1 MMKRRR
7 GFFLIVVLVVIAVS
21 TFAVYSFSEWM
32 LVMDDAA
39 HLQSENEQ
47 ASACVDSA
55 GAMLRVVL
63 SQSEADRNAQ
73 GGLYNNPQLFQAV
86 PVATVESG
94 SGDFNFSIIAPGINA
109 EGQIAGIRFGVQDES
124 ERLNV
129 NALPIMEA
137 NSSGLTDSMNMMLG
151 EDQVEDPENIAV
163 SLLMSLPGMTE
174 DVADAI
180 LDWIDEDDEPRPFGA
195 ESETYSVLTSPYSCA
210 NGSITSIDELLL
222 VRGVTP
228 LLLFGADANRNG
240 VLDAD
245 EQQRQGITI
254 DSPGALGWSALL
266 TAHGS
271 ESNLRPD
278 GTPRINVNQDDLE
291 VLYDELLDGLGVEAY
306 ASYIVAYR
314 MYGNPPV
321 SPTTALDPETIAE
334 AVNDSSGSAKDGGLW
349 DVAIMEDLDLTA
361 GAKNTLTQI
370 LDLVDTSVTIGDGED
385 AVEYQSPF
393 LGDPVSMSAY
403 MTLLMDTLTTSDFEA
418 LPGRLNINSCSIDL
432 LRGIPMLDD
441 ETIMAIVENRDPASL
456 EPDRRYATWLLTE
469 GIVTVD
475 QMRLLTPIICGQGS
489 VFRAQT
495 IGYNAAG
502 GAFVRSE
509 IILDAHTIN
518 PKIISFRNLS
528 HLGRGFDLSVLGQRG
543 EASY

>member
-1 MMKRRR
+1 MRKRRR

-39 HLQSENEQ
+39 HLQSEHQQ

-55 GAMLRVVL
+55 SAMLRVVL
-63 SQSEADRNAQ
+63 SQTQADRIAQ

-86 PVATVESG
+86 AVSTTENG
-94 SGDFNFSIIAPGINA
+94 IGDFNFSIIAPGINA
-109 EGQIAGIRFGVQDES
+109 EGQIAGIRFGLQDES

-137 NSSGLTDSMNMMLG
+137 NAGGLTQSMNMMLG
-151 EDQVEDPENIAV
+151 EDQAEDPENIAI
-163 SLLMSLPGMTE
+163 SLLMSLPGMTQ
-174 DVADAI
+174 DTADAI
-180 LDWIDEDDEPRPFGA
+180 LDWVDEDDEPRPLGA
-195 ESETYSVLTSPYSCA
+195 ESETYSVLSSPYSCA
-210 NGSITSIDELLL
+210 NGPIDSIDELLL

-245 EQQRQGITI
+245 EQQRQGVTI
-254 DSPGALGWSALL
+254 ESPGALGWSALL

-271 ESNLRPD
+271 ESNVRPD
-278 GTPRINVNQDDLE
+278 GTPRINVNKDDLE
-291 VLYDELLDGLGVEAY
+291 ALYDELLDGLGVEAY
-306 ASYIVAYR
+306 ASYIIAYR

-321 SPTTALDPETIAE
+321 SPTASFDPEELAE
-334 AVNDSSGSAKDGGLW
+334 DTSNSAKDGGIW
-349 DVAIMEDLDLTA
+349 DAAIMEDLDLTA
-361 GAKNTLTQI
+361 GAKNKVTQI

-403 MTLLMDTLTTSDFEA
+403 MTLLMDTLTTSDYEA

-441 ETIMAIVENRDPASL
+441 ETIVSIVENRDPASL
-456 EPDRRYATWLLTE
+456 EPDRRYSTWLLTE
-469 GIVTVD
+469 GLVSVP

-502 GAFVRSE
+502 GAFDRCE
-509 IILDAHTIN
+509 IILDAHTVN
-518 PKIISFRNLS
+518 PKILSLRNLS
-528 HLGRGFDLSVLGQRG
+528 HLGRGFDLSVLGQR
-543 EASY
+543 SDVFF